1 MISKNKFQLIVVGTG
16 AYVCGKKEDEYG
28 TILPAILTYAKK
40 FNLRITITFACNCPI
55 VVSFMVAPKAQ
66 GA

>member
-1 MISKNKFQLIVVGTG
+1 MISKDKFQLIVVGTG

-40 FNLRITITFACNCPI
+40 
-55 VVSFMVAPKAQ
+55 SH
-66 GA
+66 